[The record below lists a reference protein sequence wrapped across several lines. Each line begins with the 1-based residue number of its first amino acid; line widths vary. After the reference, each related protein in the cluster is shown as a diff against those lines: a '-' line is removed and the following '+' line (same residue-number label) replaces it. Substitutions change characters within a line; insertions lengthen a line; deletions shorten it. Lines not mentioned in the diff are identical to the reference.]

1 MRFFLRTLVSIIGS
15 RLLSAVLTF
24 LTSLLVLKFS
34 SIEEYGKY
42 FFSLSIITLFT
53 TLPNVG
59 INNKFIYSYVKNEK
73 VNYYLVAKVIIILL
87 LLFISLFV
95 NSIYNYNYIYCVL
108 SGLFISL
115 FESIL
120 TLLQAR
126 EKFTKYSLYLPIK
139 SVIILILT
147 FIFVNNNFD
156 PIFAYYCF
164 SLISVI
170 IFIIYCFRELR
181 DLIFE
186 DISKAYGLVTLST
199 GFLLFELSAL
209 LIIRAETWLLKYFT
223 DLGIIQ
229 SESLGIYGTIFS
241 ICTGLSIVSN
251 SIVSLLLPK
260 IRENRSYL
268 ENSKLIVMFLAGLF
282 FCIVYY
288 SLSVYVIKLIKP
300 EILSVT
306 IKYMIFIVLGMLLS
320 FMGSLF
326 RLKLVNDRREK
337 ELNYIYISQLI
348 ATLLLGIG
356 FIYIYGV
363 AGAFISFL
371 IVRLYGTFIM
381 LYKIKN

>member
-1 MRFFLRTLVSIIGS
+1 MRFFFRTLVSIIGS
-15 RLLSAVLTF
+15 RLLSAILTF

-53 TLPNVG
+53 TLPNIG
-59 INNKFIYSYVKNEK
+59 INNKFIYSHIKNEK

-87 LLFISLFV
+87 LLFLSFFI
-95 NSIYNYNYIYCVL
+95 NTIYQYDYIFCVL
-108 SGLFISL
+108 SGLSISL
-115 FESIL
+115 FESVL

-147 FIFVNNNFD
+147 FILVNNDFD

-164 SLISVI
+164 SLISVL
-170 IFIIYCFRELR
+170 IFIIYCFNELR
-181 DLIFE
+181 DLVFE
-186 DISKAYGLVTLST
+186 DLSKAYGLVTLSA

-223 DLGIIQ
+223 DLSIIQ

-251 SIVSLLLPK
+251 SVISLLLPK

-268 ENSKLIVMFLAGLF
+268 EKSKLILMFLSGLV

-288 SLSVYVIKLIKP
+288 SLSVYVIKFIKP
-300 EILSVT
+300 EILSIT
-306 IKYMIFIVLGMLLS
+306 TKYMMFIVFGMLLS

-326 RLKLVNDRREK
+326 RLKLVNDKREK

-348 ATLLLGIG
+348 ITLVFGAS

-363 AGAFISFL
+363 SGAFISFF

-381 LYKIKN
+381 WYKIKS